1 MSEFSIPHNW
11 SLANIAD
18 VVEVI
23 RGVTYKKNQSSN
35 VARADFLPV
44 IRANNI
50 QQGKL
55 IFEDLVYVESHLI
68 KSQQIIL
75 KDDVVVA
82 MSSGSKSVVGKTA
95 KAESDFNG
103 GFGAFCG
110 LLRPQKKVVYPP
122 LVSFFT
128 RSAYYRGKVSELSA
142 GANINNLKP
151 SHFEEI
157 VFPVLPLAE
166 QEAIVDKL
174 DTLLAQVATTK
185 ARLERTLETLK
196 QFRQSVL
203 ADAVSGKLTADW
215 RKNNLISEKWED
227 ISFHELIL
235 KVRSGSADKPTED
248 VNGVPI
254 LRSSAVRPLSVDYSD
269 VRYLNDVDNLKNENY
284 LRNGDL
290 LFTRLSGSAEYVG
303 NCALVKGVEN
313 EYQYPDRLFCA
324 RLKDPTHA
332 EYLEYFC
339 NSDGFR
345 QHIYS
350 SIKSS
355 AGHQRIT
362 LDVIKK
368 APISLPPR
376 AEQEEIVIRIKK
388 LFAGADATEQQV
400 NQALERVYNLTQSI
414 LAKAFR
420 GELTEQWRKENP
432 ELISGDNS
440 ADTLLEKIKAE
451 RAFTK
456 PKRKTRKKAG

>member
-1 MSEFSIPHNW
+1 MKQPHPFEWSIS
-11 SLANIAD
+11 SLANINHFSPASMQPKNHIGETFELFSVPIFPERKPE
-18 VVEVI
+18 VVEAAAI
-23 RGVTYKKNQSSN
+23 GSSKQR
-35 VARADFLPV
+35 VQADD
-44 IRANNI
+44 I
-50 QQGKL
+50 
-55 IFEDLVYVESHLI
+55 
-68 KSQQIIL
+68 
-75 KDDVVVA
+75 
-82 MSSGSKSVVGKTA
+82 
-95 KAESDFNG
+95 
-103 GFGAFCG
+103 
-110 LLRPQKKVVYPP
+110 
-122 LVSFFT
+122 LVSKINP
-128 RSAYYRGKVSELSA
+128 RINRVWKVSESQGYDQIASSEWIPVRSPHMDAQFLTWYFRSQDFRTRLCA
-142 GANINNLKP
+142 DVTGVGGSLTRAQPKKVAT
-151 SHFEEI
+151 FEVPI
-157 VFPVLPLAE
+157 PPFAE
-166 QEAIVDKL
+166 QKIIADKL
-174 DTLLAQVATTK
+174 DLLLEQVTTTK
-185 ARLERTLETLK
+185 SRLERTLETLK

-215 RKNNLISEKWED
+215 RKNNLTSERWED

-235 KVRSGSADKPTED
+235 KVRSGSADKPTDD

-376 AEQEEIVIRIKK
+376 AEQEEIVTRIKK
-388 LFAGADATEQQV
+388 LFAGADVTEQQV
-400 NQALERVYNLTQSI
+400 NQALERVNNLTQSI

-420 GELTEQWRKENP
+420 GELTEQWREENP

-440 ADTLLEKIKAE
+440 ADKLLEKIKAE
-451 RAFTK
+451 RALTK